1 MESPM
6 HSRREVSGDAPKC
19 SPSRESLSGGRDRC
33 PTCGARRREETIC
46 SRCRADLSELV
57 SLETRADRLYRNA
70 RTAYQAGFFR
80 TAAIRAAAASRL
92 EERPEFLRL
101 AAVAALRAGDFL
113 AAVRAARRVG
123 E

>member
-1 MESPM
+1 M

-19 SPSRESLSGGRDRC
+19 SPPRESLSGGRDRC
-33 PTCGARRREETIC
+33 PTCAARRREKTIC
-46 SRCRADLSELV
+46 SRCRTDLSELAR
-57 SLETRADRLYRNA
+57 LETAADRLYRSA

-80 TAAIRAAAASRL
+80 TAAVRAAAASRL

-101 AAVAALRAGDFL
+101 AAVAALRAGDFP